1 LLNRL
6 RQFVN
11 ESNNTNS
18 SLDKLEVIRKFSQ
31 DTEVMSILSLTYSP
45 YRQYYVTSQNCK
57 KRSDLVNAESSY
69 SDIIQLLN
77 DLSNRVITGHDAI
90 RAVNSFVANN
100 LEYQDLIYDILD
112 RNLKTRSTAAMINKV
127 VPGFI
132 PEFNVALSATYDES
146 TKKKVNLVKNDWYV
160 SHKLDG
166 VRCIAY
172 VNEYGN
178 VTFFSRAGKQFE
190 TLDKVAEEIRKHN
203 LCDIVLDGEICLI
216 DENGNENFQDII
228 KEIKRKDHTIQNPRF
243 LIFDVLTLEEFDNAT
258 STRNF
263 SERQATLKELFSQND
278 FHQTLVHLS
287 QTLVK
292 SEEELEK
299 HIQHAAKMNWE
310 GLMLR
315 KDAPYQ
321 GKRSND
327 IMKIKSFYDAE
338 YRVVDVEFSVNRV
351 IVNGKEVEEE
361 MLSNIVIFHRGNRV
375 QVGSGFSLEER
386 RLYYRNPE
394 LILNKVVTIQYFE
407 ETKNQT
413 GTYSLRFPVIKAI
426 YGNEREL

>member
-1 LLNRL
+1 
-6 RQFVN
+6 
-11 ESNNTNS
+11 
-18 SLDKLEVIRKFSQ
+18 
-31 DTEVMSILSLTYSP
+31 
-45 YRQYYVTSQNCK
+45 
-57 KRSDLVNAESSY
+57 VNAESSY

-375 QVGSGFSLEER
+375 QVGSGFSLDER

-394 LILNKVVTIQYFE
+394 LILNKVVTVQYFE

-413 GTYSLRFPVIKAI
+413 GTYSLRFPVIKAVH
-426 YGNEREL
+426 GNEREL

>member
-1 LLNRL
+1 MLNRL

>member
-1 LLNRL
+1 MLNRL

-45 YRQYYVTSQNCK
+45 YRQYYVTSKNCK

-375 QVGSGFSLEER
+375 QVGSGFSLDER

-394 LILNKVVTIQYFE
+394 LILNKVVTVQYFE

-413 GTYSLRFPVIKAI
+413 GTYSLRFPVIKAVH
-426 YGNEREL
+426 GNEREL

>member
-1 LLNRL
+1 MLNRL

-57 KRSDLVNAESSY
+57 KRSDLVSAESSH
-69 SDIIQLLN
+69 SNIIQLLN

-112 RNLKTRSTAAMINKV
+112 RNLKTRSTATMINNV

-132 PEFNVALSATYDES
+132 PEFNVALSATYNES
-146 TKKKVNLVKNDWYV
+146 TKKKVNLAKDDWYV
-160 SHKLDG
+160 SRKLDG

-172 VNEYGN
+172 VDEYGN

-203 LCDIVLDGEICLI
+203 LCDVVLDGEICLI

-228 KEIKRKDHTIQNPRF
+228 KEIKRKNHTIQNPMF
-243 LIFDVLTLEEFDNAT
+243 LIFDLLTLEEFDNAT
-258 STRNF
+258 STRTF
-263 SERQATLKELFSQND
+263 SERQAALKELFSQND
-278 FHQTLVHLS
+278 FHQVLTHLPQS
-287 QTLVK
+287 LVK
-292 SEEELEK
+292 TEKELEK
-299 HIQHAAKMNWE
+299 YIQHAAKMNWE

-327 IMKIKSFYDAE
+327 IMKIKSFYEDE

-394 LILNKVVTIQYFE
+394 LILNKVVTVQYFE

-426 YGNEREL
+426 HGNEREL